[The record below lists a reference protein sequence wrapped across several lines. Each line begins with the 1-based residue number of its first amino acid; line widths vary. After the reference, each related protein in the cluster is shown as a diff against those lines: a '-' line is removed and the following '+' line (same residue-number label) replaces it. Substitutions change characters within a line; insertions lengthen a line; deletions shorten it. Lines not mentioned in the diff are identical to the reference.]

1 MSTNCLKKQYQ
12 AKNFRRFT
20 YQAKTLW
27 IHDHWT
33 LTHLSIK
40 NTKPTDLSIVS
51 QTPLY
56 VQRLLKKPVLSQN
69 FSAFH
74 IPSQNCVDS
83 RSLDPNTLM
92 HKNTKPTDLSIVSQT
107 HYMSKNCLKKSTK
120 PKFFGVSHTKPKL
133 CGFTIIGF

>member
-12 AKNFRRFT
+12 AKNFRRFI
-20 YQAKTLW
+20 YKAKTLW

-40 NTKPTDLSIVS
+40 NTKPTFLSIVS

-56 VQRLLKKPVLSQN
+56 VQKLLKKPVPSQN

-74 IPSQNCVDS
+74 IPSQNFVDS
-83 RSLDPNTLM
+83 RSLDPNTL
-92 HKNTKPTDLSIVSQT
+92 I
-107 HYMSKNCLKKSTK
+107 LKKHQTNGPIYSV
-120 PKFFGVSHTKPKL
+120 PNP
-133 CGFTIIGF
+133 IICQKIA

>member
-1 MSTNCLKKQYQ
+1 MSKNCLKNQYQ
-12 AKNFRRFT
+12 AKKFRRFT

-56 VQRLLKKPVLSQN
+56 VQKLLKKPVPSQK

-74 IPSQNCVDS
+74 IPSQNFVDS
-83 RSLDPNTLM
+83 RLLDPNTLI
-92 HKNTKPTDLSIVSQT
+92 HKKYKTNGPLYSVP
-107 HYMSKNCLKKSTK
+107 N
-120 PKFFGVSHTKPKL
+120 P
-133 CGFTIIGF
+133 IICQKIA

>member
-1 MSTNCLKKQYQ
+1 MSKNCLKNQYQ
-12 AKNFRRFT
+12 AKKFRRFT

-33 LTHLSIK
+33 LAHLSIK

-56 VQRLLKKPVLSQN
+56 VQKSAKKPVPSQK

-74 IPSQNCVDS
+74 IPSQNFVDS
-83 RSLDPNTLM
+83 RSLDPNTLIDQ
-92 HKNTKPTDLSIVSQT
+92 KYQNNRPLYPDKLGTWNTAGTYRNFIHAIFNMESMWS
-107 HYMSKNCLKKSTK
+107 
-120 PKFFGVSHTKPKL
+120 
-133 CGFTIIGF
+133 

>member
-33 LTHLSIK
+33 LTYLSIKNTKQMDLSIVSQTPLYVQKLLKKQVPGQNFSAFHIPSQNFVDSRSLDPKTLIHK

-56 VQRLLKKPVLSQN
+56 VQKLLKK
-69 FSAFH
+69 
-74 IPSQNCVDS
+74 
-83 RSLDPNTLM
+83 
-92 HKNTKPTDLSIVSQT
+92 
-107 HYMSKNCLKKSTK
+107 
-120 PKFFGVSHTKPKL
+120 
-133 CGFTIIGF
+133 